1 MPYIHP
7 KTRLFTPSLSLSLSP
22 DAALTELHRT
32 VAVKGKLE
40 SLCRELSKQ
49 NKAVMEDSKRI
60 ALQEHEKRTELSE
73 KYARRKSHY
82 NSRVLP
88 FTVWSQLCG
97 AISHV
102 FHHTEK

>member
-73 KYARRKSHY
+73 KYARRKSHD

-88 FTVWSQLCG
+88 FTVWSQCDLTCV
-97 AISHV
+97 SPH
-102 FHHTEK
+102 